1 MRLLPM
7 TSGPHPARRKMSL
20 GAHPRTSSFI
30 AYAMNAWFHVILFS
44 VHASTASRPHRYC
57 PFLGVEW
64 LVAWPCL
71 HFFHCSVLFAGRAH
85 MRQGSDVEFSLDDG
99 VAAVRPVIGFVQLPG
114 LLLASVKRVLFH
126 EGQSAHAATHQA

>member
-30 AYAMNAWFHVILFS
+30 AYAMNAWFHVIRFS

-57 PFLGVEW
+57 RSLASNGLLRGLAFIFFIVPSFL
-64 LVAWPCL
+64 P
-71 HFFHCSVLFAGRAH
+71 
-85 MRQGSDVEFSLDDG
+85 
-99 VAAVRPVIGFVQLPG
+99 AVRICVRGQMSSSPWMMAWLPSG
-114 LLLASVKRVLFH
+114 P
-126 EGQSAHAATHQA
+126 